1 MSGEGS
7 ACSTSAVAALAI
19 QRRIGDSA
27 PRRLQLSGPG
37 MDGALLPVSTAP
49 LTTLF
54 LAAQF
59 GHRIMPWAGL
69 PYRSFPPLV

>member
-1 MSGEGS
+1 MSGGGS

-49 LTTLF
+49 LTLF

-59 GHRIMPWAGL
+59 GHRIMPWAAL
-69 PYRSFPPLV
+69 PYRIFPPLV